1 MPVPRDGLAAPNT
14 SVYVASTK
22 FLEKYCTLLM
32 LIFPRLTLFGALTIG
47 CTIVGQSLS
56 NFRYNPRPSFFVGPS
71 RTVSMKL
78 IVKVFPEITIK
89 SPPVRKKFIR
99 QLAKNIRTVLR
110 ELDENIVV
118 GGVWDNL
125 EVETRETDPKIL
137 QGITERLSCMPGIA
151 NFLQVAEY
159 PLGDLDD
166 IVAKCRQHYAD
177 LLPGKIFAVRCKRA
191 GKHSFSSMDVERYV
205 GSQLRRECGAAGI
218 DLKNPEL
225 LVRMEIRDDRL
236 FVVHSQHQGLG
247 GYPLGALEQTLVL
260 MSGGFDS
267 TVAAYQ
273 IMRRGLMAHFCF
285 FNLGGRAHE
294 LGVMEVA
301 HFIWKKYGSSQRVLF
316 ISVPFEEVLGEIL
329 QKVDDG
335 HMGVVLKRMML
346 RAASAMAERLE
357 IDVLVTGEAISQVSS
372 QTLPNLATIDSVTD
386 KLVLR
391 PLIATDKQDIV
402 NLATQI
408 GSADFARHMPEY
420 CGVISVNPKTSA
432 KRYRVEHEETRFDMA
447 VLDRALERARL
458 VAIDRVID
466 DLSQQV
472 AVEEVHQALAGQ
484 VILDI
489 RHPDAQEDQPLD
501 VPGVEVQAVPFY
513 ALNSRFKELDGNRQ
527 YLLYCDKGVMSRLH
541 AHHLLSEGHANV
553 RVYRPS

>member
-1 MPVPRDGLAAPNT
+1 
-14 SVYVASTK
+14 
-22 FLEKYCTLLM
+22 
-32 LIFPRLTLFGALTIG
+32 
-47 CTIVGQSLS
+47 
-56 NFRYNPRPSFFVGPS
+56 
-71 RTVSMKL
+71 MKL

-99 QLAKNIRTVLR
+99 QLGKNIRTVLR
-110 ELDENIVV
+110 ELDADIVV

-125 EVETRETDPKIL
+125 EVETRQTDPKVL
-137 QGITERLSCMPGIA
+137 QGIRDRLSCMPGIA

-159 PLGDLDD
+159 PLGDMDD
-166 IVAKCRQHYAD
+166 IVAKCKLHYAY
-177 LLPGKIFAVRCKRA
+177 LLPGKMFSVRCKRA
-191 GKHSFSSMDVERYV
+191 GRHDFSSMDVEKYV
-205 GSQLRRECGAAGI
+205 GSKLRMQCGAAGI
-218 DLKNPEL
+218 ELKKPDLV
-225 LVRMEIRDDRL
+225 VRMEIRDQRL
-236 FVVHSQHQGLG
+236 FVVHDQHQGMG

-316 ISVPFEEVLGEIL
+316 VSVPFEEVLGEIL
-329 QKVDDG
+329 QKVDNS

-346 RAASAMAERLE
+346 RAASAVADRLE
-357 IDVLVTGEAISQVSS
+357 IDVLVTGEAISQVAS
-372 QTLPNLATIDSVTD
+372 QTLPNLSLIDAATD

-391 PLIATDKQDIV
+391 PLVASHKQDIV
-402 NLATQI
+402 DLATEI
-408 GSADFARHMPEY
+408 GTADFARHMPEY
-420 CGVISVNPKTSA
+420 CGVISVNPKTNA
-432 KRYRVEHEETRFDMA
+432 KRNRVEYEEKQFDMA
-447 VLDRALERARL
+447 ILEQALERAKL
-458 VAIDRVID
+458 ISIDRVID
-466 DLSQQV
+466 DLSRNV
-472 AVEEVHQALAGQ
+472 DIEEVSQALAGQ
-484 VILDI
+484 VIIDI
-489 RHPDAQEDQPLD
+489 RHPDAQEDQPLQ
-501 VPGVEVQAVPFY
+501 VPGVEIQTLPFY
-513 ALNSRFKELDGNRQ
+513 ALNSRFKALDDTRQ